1 MHIQSRKLLI
11 IVICLNLL
19 IPVVNASRKMIL
31 NERFETSEIGTL
43 PKGWTKK
50 TSVTSTKS
58 TETDEMSVEM
68 DFAAHG
74 RKSLRLREYMDGSN
88 AWVHS
93 SDFETYIKKNFE
105 VSFSFMI
112 QGGASA
118 RAVFKLLD
126 ENEDKAI
133 GVNCRLGD
141 DWRYSCGES
150 FWWTIPNL
158 PTPEP
163 GVEYKVSIILDKGN
177 ERMRVIIN
185 GDKSDWIPIWTGW
198 EYISKVGFHNNDN
211 HPSEFWIDDLIIRET
226 NLKK

>member
-1 MHIQSRKLLI
+1 MKYKRLMIILI
-11 IVICLNLL
+11 CMNLL
-19 IPVVNASRKMIL
+19 IPTVYASRRMIL
-31 NERFETSEIGTL
+31 NERFESSDIGTL

-50 TSVTSTKS
+50 ISTTHTQS
-58 TETDEMSVEM
+58 TEEDEMSVEM
-68 DFAAHG
+68 DFATHG

-93 SDFETYIKKNFE
+93 SDFETYIVKNFE

-126 ENEDKAI
+126 ENQQKAI

-141 DWRYSCGES
+141 DWRYSCAES
-150 FWWTIPNL
+150 LWMEIPNL

-163 GVEYKVSIILDKGN
+163 SVEYKVTIIIDKGN

-185 GDKSDWIPIWTGW
+185 EVKSDWVPIWTGW

-211 HPSEFWIDDLIIRET
+211 HPSEYWVDNLTIREI